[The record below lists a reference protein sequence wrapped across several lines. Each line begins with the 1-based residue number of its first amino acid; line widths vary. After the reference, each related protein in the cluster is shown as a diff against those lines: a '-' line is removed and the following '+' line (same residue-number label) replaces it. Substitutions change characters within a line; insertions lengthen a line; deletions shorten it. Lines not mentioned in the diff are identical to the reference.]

1 MTDDEYDAYVRRAY
15 RGLCRRAKWAGAAD
29 DHDAQSVVNQVL
41 AELYAHLADI
51 ATSDDAE
58 RFVRGR
64 LKNRVIDLWRKERS
78 RRDSEIPTDSMS
90 ALESP
95 LVLSPNTHPDE
106 WVEFEVANKS
116 TLDLFNSLSE
126 TDRTHLRL
134 RVLGFSP
141 PECATFLGLKDGQER
156 TRWYRLRKRLESD
169 AVAAA
174 ASEKEATA

>member
-1 MTDDEYDAYVRRAY
+1 MTDDEYDAYVRRSY

-41 AELYAHLADI
+41 AELYARLADI
-51 ATSDDAE
+51 ATENDAE

-78 RRDSEIPTDSMS
+78 HRDSEIPTDNMS
-90 ALESP
+90 ALDSP
-95 LVLSPNTHPDE
+95 PIPSPHTHPDE

-134 RVLGFSP
+134 RVLGFAP
-141 PECATFLGLKDGQER
+141 AECAAFLGVAPGAER
-156 TRWYRLRKRLESD
+156 TRWCRLRKRLESD